1 MFISM
6 HYLETALISMLLSVK
21 SSISKYF
28 KTKLTSLVVYNIY
41 QLVISKLHNN
51 NTGIQMNQA

>member
-6 HYLETALISMLLSVK
+6 HYLETTLISILLSVK
-21 SSISKYF
+21 SSINKYF

-51 NTGIQMNQA
+51 NTGIQINQA